1 MVGLRAKV
9 LGQMGWTT
17 SPYLRAGALSCPS
30 LAIYGPGSYGVP
42 AFILSS
48 AALWE
53 TPLGRGLRSCALS
66 ALRGTVGGATMTT
79 PGGAGTHWQSSSPR
93 ARPTG
98 FSHKA
103 GAPTPPGL
111 RPFALGRVTGRLLG
125 GSIQVKLRSGSASTR
140 SLVCLLSGRAGTPI
154 LRRGPSVCLV
164 PIPIRPVG

>member
-30 LAIYGPGSYGVP
+30 LAIYGPGSYGAP

-79 PGGAGTHWQSSSPR
+79 PGGAGTHWQSSSPVP
-93 ARPTG
+93 ALPASLIRPEL
-98 FSHKA
+98 
-103 GAPTPPGL
+103 PPH
-111 RPFALGRVTGRLLG
+111 RD
-125 GSIQVKLRSGSASTR
+125 S
-140 SLVCLLSGRAGTPI
+140 
-154 LRRGPSVCLV
+154 GPSL
-164 PIPIRPVG
+164 